1 MRSNNEWEDTS
12 LMMIG
17 EDAGSTIMIS
27 SRLGFWAPRRQPPCV
42 SSQIQDRLFWE
53 TLCRQSRHW
62 LSTVSMT
69 FDFSDPGQ
77 CYAHKLPQESMTN
90 TKSFTFKNRTYMAIV
105 SVLAVP
111 LVFHSWSPILLNV
124 EWRCVWLLLLM
135 TKEKQLFHAMQCIYR
150 NCHST

>member
-1 MRSNNEWEDTS
+1 MRGHEFDNDWRGCREYDH
-12 LMMIG
+12 
-17 EDAGSTIMIS
+17 D
-27 SRLGFWAPRRQPPCV
+27 FV
-42 SSQIQDRLFWE
+42 SSGFLSAPPAAVCVLPDRLFWE

-90 TKSFTFKNRTYMAIV
+90 TESFTFKNRTYMAIV

-111 LVFHSWSPILLNV
+111 LVFHSWSHIPLNV
-124 EWRCVWLLLLM
+124 E
-135 TKEKQLFHAMQCIYR
+135 
-150 NCHST
+150 

>member
-1 MRSNNEWEDTS
+1 MGGHEFDNDWRGCREYDH
-12 LMMIG
+12 
-17 EDAGSTIMIS
+17 D
-27 SRLGFWAPRRQPPCV
+27 FV
-42 SSQIQDRLFWE
+42 SSGFLSSAPPAAVCVLPDPRSLVLGNAVSPE
-53 TLCRQSRHW
+53 PPLW

-111 LVFHSWSPILLNV
+111 LVFHSWSHILMDV
-124 EWRCVWLLLLM
+124 G
-135 TKEKQLFHAMQCIYR
+135 
-150 NCHST
+150 